1 LRLRSRILACASSL
15 LLLSG
20 CSFGLGSLTG
30 DDSGPVPAS
39 TPDSTTPSTP
49 SSSSSGSSGV
59 LGGLIDLGGGSA
71 GGAKAL
77 AVGDEPYAVQVG
89 AQILRQGGSAA
100 DAATAMYF
108 ALAVTYPVA
117 AGLGG
122 GGICI
127 VRDAATSRTEE
138 FDFLARDTAGG
149 GAYAVPGNVRGFALM
164 QGIYGALPWQRD
176 VAPGEGYAAAGFP
189 ISRALAA
196 RIATAKDV
204 IRLDAALAAEFLD
217 ESGAV
222 KAAGTVVSNPDLAAT
237 LAIIRTGGPNAF
249 YTGNLGARILAY
261 SSQQGGMIAVPE
273 FARYRAVR
281 SAPQAVQ
288 LGNQYVLMP
297 SEHTGAGAFAGALFD
312 TLQRAMDTN
321 TGSGD
326 LQAAIVVSVK
336 QALTRFRVTDLPQ
349 DLGATGFAATDAN
362 GQAVACAV
370 TMNGPF
376 GSGHNAEGTGVT
388 LARAPSSGAAGL
400 AAAFITPVIA
410 TDSGGG
416 LTLAGAGAGG
426 PNATASMGYALAR
439 LAHGDEISRRTDL
452 RSTGVAPFDT
462 INAIICQNGA
472 CAALPD
478 PGANGLGASGDMH

>member
-1 LRLRSRILACASSL
+1 MRLRSRILACASSL

-30 DDSGPVPAS
+30 DDSGPVPAT
-39 TPDSTTPSTP
+39 TPDSSTA
-49 SSSSSGSSGV
+49 STASAAGSGGM
-59 LGGLIDLGGGSA
+59 LGGLIDLGGSSA
-71 GGAKAL
+71 NGARAL
-77 AVGDEPYAVQVG
+77 VVGDEPYAVQVG
-89 AQILRQGGSAA
+89 AQILKQGGSAA

-127 VRDAATSRTEE
+127 VRDSASGHSEE

-149 GAYAVPGNVRGFALM
+149 GAYAVPGNVRGFALL
-164 QGIYGALPWQRD
+164 QGVYGALPWQRD

-189 ISRALAA
+189 ISRALAD

-222 KAAGTVVSNPDLAAT
+222 KAAGTVVGNPDLAAT
-237 LAIIRTGGPNAF
+237 LAIVRTGGPNAF
-249 YTGNLGARILAY
+249 YGGNLGARILAY

-273 FARYRAVR
+273 FARYRVTR
-281 SAPQAVQ
+281 STPQALQ
-288 LGNQYVLMP
+288 LGSQYILLP
-297 SEHTGAGAFAGALFD
+297 SAGTGAGAFAGALFES
-312 TLQRAMDTN
+312 LSRAMDAN
-321 TGSGD
+321 TGAAD
-326 LQAAIVVSVK
+326 LQAAVVVSVK
-336 QALTRFRVTDLPQ
+336 EALARFRVTDLPQ

-400 AAAFITPVIA
+400 AAAFVTPVIA

-426 PNATASMGYALAR
+426 PNATASIGYALGR
-439 LAHGDEISRRTDL
+439 LAHGEEISGRSDL

-462 INAIICQNGA
+462 VNAIICRNST
-472 CAALPD
+472 CVALPD
-478 PGANGLGASGDMH
+478 PGANGLGASGDIAR

>member
-30 DDSGPVPAS
+30 DDDSGPVPAS
-39 TPDSTTPSTP
+39 TPDSATPSTAT
-49 SSSSSGSSGV
+49 SDSSGTG
-59 LGGLIDLGGGSA
+59 LGGLIGLGGSSDSGT
-71 GGAKAL
+71 KAL
-77 AVGDEPYAVQVG
+77 VVGDEPFAVKVG
-89 AQILRQGGSAA
+89 AQILQQGGSAA

-127 VRDAATSRTEE
+127 LRDPATNHTEE

-164 QGIYGALPWQRD
+164 QGLYGALPWQRD

-217 ESGAV
+217 ESGAA
-222 KAAGTVVSNPDLAAT
+222 KAAGTVVANPDLAAT
-237 LAIIRTGGPNAF
+237 LAIVRTGGPNAF

-261 SSQQGGMIAVPE
+261 SSQQGGAIAVPE
-273 FARYRAVR
+273 FARYRATQT
-281 SAPQAVQ
+281 SPQAIQ
-288 LGNQYVLMP
+288 LGSQYILLP
-297 SEHTGAGAFAGALFD
+297 SERTGAGAFAGALFES
-312 TLQRAMDTN
+312 LQHGMDTA
-321 TGSGD
+321 TDAGD
-326 LQAAIVVSVK
+326 LQAAIVISVK
-336 QALTRFRVTDLPQ
+336 QALARFRVTELPQ

-410 TDSGGG
+410 TDSGGA
-416 LTLAGAGAGG
+416 LTFAGAGAGG
-426 PNATASMGYALAR
+426 PNATASLGFALGR
-439 LAHGDEISRRTDL
+439 LAQGAAVSRREDL

-462 INAIICQNGA
+462 INAIVCQNGT

-478 PGANGLGASGDMH
+478 PAANGLGASGGR